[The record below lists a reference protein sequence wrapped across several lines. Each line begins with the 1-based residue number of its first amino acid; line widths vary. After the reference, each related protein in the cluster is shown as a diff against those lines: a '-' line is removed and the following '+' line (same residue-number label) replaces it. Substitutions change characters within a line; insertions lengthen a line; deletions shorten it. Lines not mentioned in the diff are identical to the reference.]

1 MGLFKCKQWLL
12 RRKIGSMNSNLKK
25 NSRKLVPTGHS
36 IMNQKSQ
43 TTFEP
48 KEKKESQ
55 FPHKT

>member
-1 MGLFKCKQWLL
+1 
-12 RRKIGSMNSNLKK
+12 MNSNLKK